1 MNKTYHHIVVSPVVR
16 LWRDMWLVCMCGRH
30 DSSVCMQDMTDSYGD
45 MTRGAAMARY
55 VTGLYVC
62 ETWLVRV
69 YARHASFIW
78 WHDTWRG
85 YGEMYDFFVCMRDM
99 TRPYVCKTCLIH
111 KVTWHVAR
119 LLQNMWLVCMY
130 VRHDSCVCMQD
141 MTDSYGD
148 MTHCA
153 AIARCATGLYVVR
166 HDSCVSSR
174 YARHDSFRSWHD
186 PWRGYCRT
194 YDSSMRKRDVTRAC
208 MCGIWVIHIVTWR
221 VICDLF
227 ECMCYTNQS
236 YMSCLAIDIQTSH
249 ICPYKPV
256 IYVLSRNTRDMWLVW
271 MYVTRSYDSCVCMQD
286 MTDSYGDM
294 TRGAAIA
301 RYDIYDWFVCMWDMT
316 RACVCKTWLIHMVT
330 WPVARLLQDIWLIY
344 T

>member
-30 DSSVCMQDMTDSYGD
+30 DSSVCVQDMTDSYGD

-130 VRHDSCVCMQD
+130 VRHDSCVRMQD

-227 ECMCYTNQS
+227 ECMCHTSQS

-301 RYDIYDWFVCMWDMT
+301 R
-316 RACVCKTWLIHMVT
+316 
-330 WPVARLLQDIWLIY
+330 
-344 T
+344 